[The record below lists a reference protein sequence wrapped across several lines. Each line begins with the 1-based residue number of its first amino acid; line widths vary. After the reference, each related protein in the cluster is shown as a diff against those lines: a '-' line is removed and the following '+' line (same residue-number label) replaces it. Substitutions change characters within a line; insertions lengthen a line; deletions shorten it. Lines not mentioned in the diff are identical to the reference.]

1 MICPICGTKN
11 KEDAVRCSKCNLI
24 LVPNKVREKME
35 AAAKTENIK
44 KASSYAV
51 PHSLSDGRYLIV
63 KKLGAGGMSRVL
75 LARDKKMDCYV
86 VIKELLSF
94 FEFDDLNEADY
105 LEKRF
110 MSEAKLLY
118 RLDDKGLPK
127 VMDYFAEQE
136 RLYFVMQ
143 FIDGQTLADY
153 VAKKENNQISLEE
166 CFKWMKDIID
176 ILIYLHNQNPPILHR
191 DVKPHNIMLDKTGKI
206 FLVDFGIARE
216 VKGSSSTGTSVGT
229 YGYASPEHFTGKYE
243 ISSDLYCLG
252 ATFHMLLSGEDPRE
266 RPPFKFYPLS
276 NYRNDIP
283 PRLEEIFDRMVEMD
297 TKKRYQNAK
306 ALKTDLISFITE
318 YYGKDITGSSELEI
332 AEIAAASRRAKKA
345 RAEAAAAVKDED
357 EDYEEE
363 ENDDDD
369 DDEADVDSPT
379 DVIKAGSEEEKKH
392 IESGLM
398 KSKKTRSSRKAG
410 LFKSR
415 KGKKKKNTEDS
426 DDEIIVGDR
435 VSNGRSSTGKTTA
448 TLESKPIS
456 SIRKRKNSLI
466 SIILTVIF
474 GLIFL
479 VGISYFLFVRVLKLD
494 LPILNIG
501 RERYSITVVSRSE
514 KLIFQIKNEI
524 GNQYE
529 YKTTRKTNFQKKK
542 HGFRVVQKFN
552 TEEAAKNYASYLQK
566 KGQPANVVKDAPDEI
581 YVQIGGIYSNESE
594 AGRQAKYASGIMKT
608 GFDVQD
614 NFLKFPYTTFKLEFS
629 GIANK
634 KEAEELKLKL
644 ENLKPD
650 EVKMNKYILD

>member
-35 AAAKTENIK
+35 AAAKTENVK

-86 VIKELLSF
+86 VIKELLPF

-105 LEKRF
+105 LENRF
-110 MSEAKLLY
+110 MCEAKLLY

-216 VKGSSSTGTSVGT
+216 VKGTSSTGTSVGT

-276 NYRNDIP
+276 NYRDDIP

-297 TKKRYQNAK
+297 TKKRYQTTK
-306 ALKTDLISFITE
+306 ALKADLISFITE

-332 AEIAAASRRAKKA
+332 AEIAAASRRARKA
-345 RAEAAAAVKDED
+345 RAEAAA
-357 EDYEEE
+357 EE
-363 ENDDDD
+363 ENDDDYDDDD
-369 DDEADVDSPT
+369 DDEEEVDSPT
-379 DVIKAGSEEEKKH
+379 DVIKAGTEGEPKRVEA
-392 IESGLM
+392 GLM
-398 KSKKTRSSRKAG
+398 KGKKSKSSQKAG

-415 KGKKKKNTEDS
+415 KGKKRKKTNDS
-426 DDEIIVGDR
+426 EGDEIIVGGR
-435 VSNGRSSTGKTTA
+435 NSNGETSVGKSTA
-448 TLESKPIS
+448 TMERKPVS
-456 SIRKRKNSLI
+456 SIKKKKSSVL
-466 SIILTVIF
+466 SIALTVVF

-479 VGISYFLFVRVLKLD
+479 VGISYVLFVRVLKLD
-494 LPILNIG
+494 LPIFNIG
-501 RERYSITVVSRSE
+501 KERYSVSISSRSE
-514 KLIFQIKNEI
+514 KVIFQIKKEI
-524 GNQYE
+524 GNQYQ
-529 YKTTRKTNFQKKK
+529 YKTTKERNFIKKK
-542 HGFRVVQKFN
+542 SGFRVVQKFN
-552 TEEAAKNYASYLQK
+552 TEKAARTYAEYLQK
-566 KGQPANVVKDAPDEI
+566 KDQPANVVKDSPDEI
-581 YVQIGGIYSNESE
+581 YVQIGGIYSNSNE
-594 AGRQAKYASGIMKT
+594 AARQAKYASGIMKT
-608 GFDVQD
+608 RFEVQD
-614 NFLKFPYTTFKLEFS
+614 NFLKLPYTTYRLEFS

-634 KEAEELKLKL
+634 KDAEELKARL
-644 ENLKPD
+644 ETQKPD
-650 EVKMNKYILD
+650 EVVINKYILDEQK

>member
-35 AAAKTENIK
+35 AAAKTENVK

-86 VIKELLSF
+86 VIKELLPF

-105 LEKRF
+105 LENRF
-110 MSEAKLLY
+110 MCEAKLLY

-216 VKGSSSTGTSVGT
+216 VKGTSSTGTSVGT

-297 TKKRYQNAK
+297 TKKRYQTTK
-306 ALKTDLISFITE
+306 ALKADLISFITE

-345 RAEAAAAVKDED
+345 RADAAEAAEEEDDEED
-357 EDYEEE
+357 EEE
-363 ENDDDD
+363 
-369 DDEADVDSPT
+369 DEDVDSPT
-379 DVIKAGSEEEKKH
+379 DVIKAGAEGETKQVET
-392 IESGLM
+392 GLM
-398 KSKKTRSSRKAG
+398 KGKKARSSKKAG

-415 KGKKKKNTEDS
+415 KGKKRKKTDDS
-426 DDEIIVGDR
+426 DEEEIIVGDR
-435 VSNGRSSTGKTTA
+435 VSDGESSVGKSTA
-448 TLESKPIS
+448 SMERKPVS
-456 SIRKRKNSLI
+456 SIKKRKSSVL
-466 SIILTVIF
+466 SIVLTVVF

-494 LPILNIG
+494 LPIFNIG
-501 RERYSITVVSRSE
+501 KERYSITVSSKSNKV
-514 KLIFQIKNEI
+514 IFQIKNEI

-529 YKTTRKTNFQKKK
+529 FKTTQERNFLKKK
-542 HGFRVVQKFN
+542 RGFRVVQKFN
-552 TEEAAKNYASYLQK
+552 TDEAAKNYAAYLQK
-566 KGQPANVVKDAPDEI
+566 KEQPANVIKDSPDEI
-581 YVQIGGIYSNESE
+581 YVQIGGIYSSSSE
-594 AGRQAKYASGIMKT
+594 AARQARYASSIMKT
-608 GFDVQD
+608 KFDVQD
-614 NFLKFPYTTFKLEFS
+614 NYLKLPYTTYKLEFS

-634 KEAEELKLKL
+634 KDAEELKARL
-644 ENLKPD
+644 ESLKPD
-650 EVKMNKYILD
+650 EVIMNKYIMDDQKP

>member
-35 AAAKTENIK
+35 AAAKTENVK

-86 VIKELLSF
+86 VIKELLPF

-283 PRLEEIFDRMVEMD
+283 QRLEEIFDRMVEMD
-297 TKKRYQNAK
+297 TKKRYQTAK
-306 ALKTDLISFITE
+306 ALKADLISFITE

-345 RAEAAAAVKDED
+345 RAEAAEAAED
-357 EDYEEE
+357 ENGDEE
-363 ENDDDD
+363 DDS
-369 DDEADVDSPT
+369 DVDSPT
-379 DVIKAGSEEEKKH
+379 DVIKAGAESETKH
-392 IESGLM
+392 VETGLM
-398 KSKKTRSSRKAG
+398 KGKKSRSSQKAG

-415 KGKKKKNTEDS
+415 KGKKRKSSEES
-426 DDEIIVGDR
+426 DEDEIIVGER
-435 VSNGRSSTGKTTA
+435 NSNGEGSVGKSTA
-448 TLESKPIS
+448 TMERKPVS
-456 SIRKRKNSLI
+456 SIKKKKS
-466 SIILTVIF
+466 SILSIVLTVIF

-494 LPILNIG
+494 LPIFNIG
-501 RERYSITVVSRSE
+501 KERYSISVSSRSE
-514 KLIFQIKNEI
+514 KVIFQIKNEI

-529 YKTTRKTNFQKKK
+529 YKTTRERNFLKKK
-542 HGFRVVQKFN
+542 RGFRVVQKFN
-552 TEEAAKNYASYLQK
+552 TEEAAKNYAGYLQK
-566 KGQPANVVKDAPDEI
+566 KDQPANVVKDSPDEI
-581 YVQIGGIYSNESE
+581 YVQIGGIYSNSSE
-594 AGRQAKYASGIMKT
+594 AGRQARYASSIMKT
-608 GFDVQD
+608 KFEVQD
-614 NFLKFPYTTFKLEFS
+614 NFLKLPYTTYKLEFS
-629 GIANK
+629 GIVNK
-634 KEAEELKLKL
+634 KDAEELKARL

-650 EVKMNKYILD
+650 EVIMNKYIMDDPK